1 MPLVNMIHFTSALK
15 KFMRPPAVCIL
26 ACNQAYKIIRSFIG
40 TLMNTP
46 MKKIPVY
53 FIILL
58 FCFYG
63 KHAIAQQGRYQS
75 AIIAFY
81 NLENFYD
88 TIFHGKNDDQ
98 TFTSDGTK
106 AYTSA
111 AFNNKVLHLS
121 TVIAQ
126 IGTELNPD
134 GPALLGVAEVE
145 NDAVLDTLIRHPLIA
160 GRHYEYV
167 HYDSRDARG
176 IDVALLY
183 NPKYFK
189 VLKSRPLYIK
199 LPEGAK
205 EFLYTRDILWVTGLL
220 DSERIHLFVNHW
232 PSRYGGAKKSEPG
245 RMAAAAIIRKFIDTL
260 ISHDPM
266 TKIIVMGDLNDD
278 PVNNSVVKGIKATGD
293 STHISM
299 GMLYNPW
306 VRLYKNGQGTLAYQ
320 NAWSLFDQLLLS
332 EGFLDKQQ
340 SGFFFYRNAIF
351 KKDFMVENIGSYKGY
366 PMRFYSGDVY
376 RGGYSDHFPAY
387 IILLKKVL

>member
-1 MPLVNMIHFTSALK
+1 
-15 KFMRPPAVCIL
+15 
-26 ACNQAYKIIRSFIG
+26 
-40 TLMNTP
+40 

-53 FIILL
+53 FITLL
-58 FCFYG
+58 FCFCS
-63 KHAIAQQGRYQS
+63 KHAITQQGRYQS

-88 TIFHGKNDDQ
+88 TIFYGKNDDE
-98 TFTSDGTK
+98 TFTPNGTK
-106 AYTSA
+106 AYTGA
-111 AFNNKVLHLS
+111 VFNDKVLHQA
-121 TVIAQ
+121 TVMAQ

-134 GPALLGVAEVE
+134 GAALLGVAEVE

-160 GRHYEYV
+160 GRHYQYV
-167 HYDSRDARG
+167 HYDSWDARG
-176 IDVALLY
+176 IDVALIY

-189 VLKSRPLYIK
+189 VLKSRPLYVK

-205 EFLYTRDILWVTGLL
+205 ESLYTRDILWVTGLL
-220 DSERIHLFVNHW
+220 DGERVHLFINHW

-245 RMAAAAIIRKFIDTL
+245 RMAAAATVRKFIDTL

-266 TKIIVMGDLNDD
+266 AKIIVMGDLNDD
-278 PVNNSVVKGIKATGD
+278 PVNNSVVKGIKATAD
-293 STHISM
+293 STNISM

-306 VRLYKNGQGTLAYQ
+306 VGLYKKGQGSLAYQ
-320 NAWSLFDQLLLS
+320 NAWSLFDQILLS

-351 KKDFMVENIGSYKGY
+351 KKDFMVENTGPYKGY
-366 PMRFYSGDVY
+366 PMRFYGGDVY
-376 RGGYSDHFPAY
+376 RGGYSDHFPVY